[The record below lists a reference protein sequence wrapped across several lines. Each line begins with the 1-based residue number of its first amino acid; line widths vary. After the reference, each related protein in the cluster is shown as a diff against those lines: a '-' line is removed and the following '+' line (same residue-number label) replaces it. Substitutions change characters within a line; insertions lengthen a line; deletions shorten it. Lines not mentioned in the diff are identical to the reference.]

1 MLDCSAR
8 LARERKGCQ
17 RLAPLALTA
26 SSVIDCY
33 LLTSPCFVR
42 FAKPRSLITRHGR
55 VNAGRG
61 AHARAHTAY
70 LSHPY
75 SPPDRRLGSNCSC
88 RALVARKRKYYRVL
102 TTVYKR
108 TGPGRL
114 LILQMLPL
122 YPTRRHNP
130 RIATNHSNT
139 TTLALPMKGPSRLN
153 KTKTNHLSHVH
164 NKFGK

>member
-102 TTVYKR
+102 TTVYER

-114 LILQMLPL
+114 LVLQMLPL
-122 YPTRRHNP
+122 YPTRRHN
-130 RIATNHSNT
+130 RSNT
-139 TTLALPMKGPSRLN
+139 TTRALPMKGPSRLN
-153 KTKTNHLSHVH
+153 KTKTNHFSHVH
-164 NKFGK
+164 NKFGIKLF

>member
-108 TGPGRL
+108 TDRVDSSFYKCCRCIRTG
-114 LILQMLPL
+114 
-122 YPTRRHNP
+122 
-130 RIATNHSNT
+130 T
-139 TTLALPMKGPSRLN
+139 TTLGLPPTTSTLQPVPSP
-153 KTKTNHLSHVH
+153 
-164 NKFGK
+164 